1 MAAAAVLVISYLALT
16 VGVDTFGPGA
26 LFDFSR
32 QQPIIYG
39 LAVSA
44 TCVIATAVVAFV
56 GQLKTWN

>member
-1 MAAAAVLVISYLALT
+1 MAAGAVLVILYLALT
-16 VGVDTFGPGA
+16 VGVDTFGPGSV
-26 LFDFSR
+26 FDFSR

-44 TCVIATAVVAFV
+44 TCVIVAVVAFV